1 MEKTIIALD
10 NLSASNLPELQGFKE
25 KQLQLVDE
33 CPYVEII
40 DNQSYELAKKHRTA
54 LLKGRTTLESQD
66 KLIASKLTAFR
77 KEVASVTKELIEIT
91 LVHEEKQQSEVKRYE
106 AIKEAEKAEK
116 ERLENERIEK
126 IKSTI
131 SDFESCSYDLISK
144 MTFEKIK
151 ETKDS
156 LDNYFSID
164 YDAQEFDILYQQAK
178 NRIQNV
184 FDVKCGELQE
194 KENQRIE
201 NERLAREKAEADAKL
216 KAIEEQQ
223 EKERLERE
231 EKEREQK
238 VKVFEVRKNRL
249 AEIGFIFQEGLFS
262 EPNFFVSKFTDKRIF
277 EIEINN
283 ADVIDFENI
292 LTDAKKL
299 IQEAKIEA
307 EEIVAKEEL
316 KRLAEIEANKEFQK
330 KNKERQK
337 RLKIDKAIIKN
348 GLEIYFAELD
358 LFTEN
363 AETKEFI
370 KNANNSI
377 QDLKTE
383 LLTQLENL

>member
-25 KQLQLVDE
+25 KQTQLVAE

-40 DNQSYELAKKHRTA
+40 DNQTYELAKKHRTA

-77 KEVASVTKELIEIT
+77 KEVASVTKELIDIT
-91 LVHEEKQQSEVKRYE
+91 LVHEEKQQTEVKRYE

-116 ERLENERIEK
+116 ERLENERIER
-126 IKSTI
+126 IKKSI
-131 SDFESCSYDLISK
+131 SDFESDCFELVQK
-144 MTFEKIK
+144 ATFENINQ
-151 ETKDS
+151 TKS
-156 LDNYFSID
+156 TLDTFFNSEIITD
-164 YDAQEFDILYQQAK
+164 EFEILLEQAK
-178 NRIQNV
+178 SRIQNS
-184 FDVKCGELQE
+184 FDVKCDELQE

-201 NERLAREKAEADAKL
+201 NERLAREKAESDAKL

-231 EKEREQK
+231 GKERAEKQK
-238 VKVFEVRKNRL
+238 INEVRKNRVL
-249 AEIGFIFQEGLFS
+249 ELGFEMGQQSYFYKEFNLHLS
-262 EPNFFVSKFTDKRIF
+262 YEAVMD
-277 EIEINN
+277 

-299 IQEAKIEA
+299 IQEEKERKEKAEA
-307 EEIVAKEEL
+307 ERLDQEKANLEAK
-316 KRLAEIEANKEFQK
+316 KKAEKE
-330 KNKERQK
+330 NKERQK
-337 RLKIDKAIIKN
+337 RLKTDKAIIKN
-348 GLEIYFAELD
+348 GLEIYFADLD

-370 KNANNSI
+370 DYANNEI
-377 QDLKTE
+377 QKLKNH
-383 LLTQLENL
+383 LLTSIENL

>member
-40 DNQSYELAKKHRTA
+40 DNQSYELAKKHRTS

-223 EKERLERE
+223 ENERLERE
-231 EKEREQK
+231 EKEREEKQK
-238 VKVFEVRKNRL
+238 INEVRKNRVL
-249 AEIGFIFQEGLFS
+249 ELGFEMAQQSYFHKEFNLHLNY
-262 EPNFFVSKFTDKRIF
+262 EAVMD
-277 EIEINN
+277 

-292 LTDAKKL
+292 LTNAKKL

-307 EEIVAKEEL
+307 EERVSKEEL

-370 KNANNSI
+370 ENANNAI

>member
-1 MEKTIIALD
+1 
-10 NLSASNLPELQGFKE
+10 
-25 KQLQLVDE
+25 
-33 CPYVEII
+33 
-40 DNQSYELAKKHRTA
+40 
-54 LLKGRTTLESQD
+54 
-66 KLIASKLTAFR
+66 
-77 KEVASVTKELIEIT
+77 
-91 LVHEEKQQSEVKRYE
+91 
-106 AIKEAEKAEK
+106 
-116 ERLENERIEK
+116 
-126 IKSTI
+126 
-131 SDFESCSYDLISK
+131 

-223 EKERLERE
+223 LKERLERE
-231 EKEREQK
+231 EKEREEK
-238 VKVFEVRKNRL
+238 VKVFEVRENRL
-249 AEIGFIFQEGLFS
+249 AEIGIILNSLG
-262 EPNFFVSKFTDKRIF
+262 FFVFPDSKILLVNYSIENIF
-277 EIEINN
+277 D

-292 LTDAKKL
+292 LTNAKKA

-307 EEIVAKEEL
+307 EERVAKEEL
-316 KRLAEIEANKEFQK
+316 KRLAEIESNKEFQK

-337 RLKIDKAIIKN
+337 RLKTDKAIIKN

-370 KNANNSI
+370 ENANNSI